1 MDVKISSAA
10 LKLVSLN
17 VTGVSNFKKR
27 RTIFTFNCPL
37 NPTLDKRGGIIIPR
51 KSVVD
56 SIECLQSQLNW
67 LIFGELKILKQEVT
81 LGVKN
86 HLLYYVLKIFGLFSI
101 TFATM

>member
-37 NPTLDKRGGIIIPR
+37 NPTLDKRGGITI
-51 KSVVD
+51 
-56 SIECLQSQLNW
+56 QGNQ
-67 LIFGELKILKQEVT
+67 
-81 LGVKN
+81 
-86 HLLYYVLKIFGLFSI
+86 
-101 TFATM
+101 

>member
-27 RTIFTFNCPL
+27 CTIFTFNCPL

-67 LIFGELKILKQEVT
+67 LIFG
-81 LGVKN
+81 VKN